1 LKKFF
6 IIFFIFIF
14 IFLSLFFGILFT
26 NYGNSLIASYIEKK
40 VNTEQDKVKFKVD
53 KLSFTFKTLDFNAS
67 IDDSSYINVNGKFE
81 LFSKEVDLK
90 YDIKINE
97 LENLKNLFN
106 YEFKGFFFTNGTF
119 VGDKNSSNVS
129 GVSNFASGETKYN
142 LNLVDFEINNILLDS
157 KNLKIDELLLLL
169 NQPIYSKGILNVDAK
184 ISNFNSEKLN
194 GELKATIEEGILN
207 NEVINKEFKHG
218 LPSNV
223 SYGTIINSTF
233 IDNKAISNINFK
245 SSLLDFNLDKF
256 EFDLL
261 NKDYF
266 SEFNLFVKNLEKLE
280 TFIGKK
286 LKGELQTQGILKSVD
301 SHVNVEGNSNIMEGK
316 THYKFVIKDNSLKQL
331 EFNILDAKIENFF
344 KLVDEPVYAVG
355 NFEASGK
362 INNFKEL
369 NGNSFINLK
378 NIKLINEVINAVY
391 NKNIN
396 ETIVLD
402 SKIDTKY
409 ENSSAISKIIT
420 SSNIANLDINN
431 LIFDFKTSDILGNY
445 TFTSNDLSKLKDFT
459 KILLRGDAK
468 LDGNIK
474 VVKNKLY
481 VDGKSNL
488 ANGNFDFVLN
498 DNIFDANL
506 KESSMK
512 KFLYLINQ
520 KENFDSK
527 ANLKLNY
534 NLLTKKGDLIGDFE
548 DGHFLEN
555 DFTKLVNQ
563 FAKVDLT
570 KEIYKNSKLNTK
582 IDDKLLTSN
591 LLMQSTKSKIEVNNS
606 KIDLENNTIF
616 AKIDTEI
623 KDDKFTIILQN
634 DLYNPTISFDLKE
647 ILDKKADK
655 LGEKLNKFLGKE
667 KEDEEGKEII
677 NNLKNLF

>member
-1 LKKFF
+1 MKKFF

-14 IFLSLFFGILFT
+14 LFLSLPFGILFT

-40 VNTEQDKVKFKVD
+40 VNTEQDKVEFKVD

-97 LENLKNLFN
+97 LENLKNLLN
-106 YEFKGFFFTNGTF
+106 YEFKGSFFTNGTF

-194 GELKATIEEGILN
+194 GELKATVEEGILN
-207 NEVINKEFKHG
+207 NEVINKEFEQG

-256 EFDLL
+256 EFNLL

-316 THYKFVIKDNSLKQL
+316 THYKFVIKDNFLKQL

-459 KILLRGDAK
+459 KILLRGDTK

-481 VDGKSNL
+481 LDGKSNL

-498 DNIFDANL
+498 DNILDANL

-512 KFLYLINQ
+512 KILYLINQ